1 MAKHTDNSRR
11 NLLLGG
17 LAVGAAAAMIKLK
30 PSDQGENHADYFV
43 DLSQALDRAGIAR
56 PVMVIDKQKLKQ
68 NVQVMRSHI
77 GQRFA
82 YRIVAKSLPSVDLI
96 KAVMAE
102 ANTSRLMLFY
112 QPFANQIAEQIP
124 HADILFGKPMP
135 VAAAHNFYRQLRGNF
150 NPAKQ
155 LQWLIDSP
163 QRLQQYADLAKQ
175 LDVSMRISI
184 EIDVGLHRGGVD
196 NVQDLSLMLEQIQA
210 SQHLQFSGFMGYEPH
225 IAKLPGSKIKLR
237 DQAMQVYQEFVEL
250 AAQKYGGMQAE
261 WVLNAGG
268 SPSYQLYDQGSFPFN
283 ELSTGSCLV
292 KPTDFDLST
301 LADHLPAAYI
311 ATPVIKTMA
320 QSRLPGFDSLAK
332 LMRWWNPNRQ
342 QAFFT
347 YGGYWKAKP
356 ESPKGLSTNPL
367 FGRST
372 NQEMLNGSKRVN
384 LQQDDWV
391 FLRPTQS
398 EFVFL
403 QFGDLAV
410 YDQGEMVASWPV
422 MKQS

>member
-1 MAKHTDNSRR
+1 MAQHTDNSRR

-17 LAVGAAAAMIKLK
+17 LAVGTAAAMMKLK

-43 DLSQALDRAGIAR
+43 NLSQALDRSAIAR
-56 PVMVIDKQKLKQ
+56 PAMVIDKQKLKQ
-68 NVQVMRSHI
+68 NVQVLRSHI

-82 YRIVAKSLPSVDLI
+82 YRIVAKSLPSVNLI
-96 KAVMAE
+96 KEVMAE
-102 ANTSRLMLFY
+102 AKTSRLMLFY
-112 QPFANQIAEQIP
+112 QPFANQIAQQIP

-135 VAAAHNFYRQLRGNF
+135 VAAAHNFYRQLRGGF

-237 DQAMQVYQEFVEL
+237 DKAMQVYQEFVEL
-250 AAQKYGGMQAE
+250 AAQKYGGIQAE
-261 WVLNAGG
+261 WILNAGG

-292 KPTDFDLST
+292 KPTDFDLTT

-311 ATPVIKTMA
+311 ATPVLKTMA

-332 LMRWWNPNRQ
+332 LMSWWNPNRQ

-372 NQEMLNGSKRVN
+372 NQEMLNGSKRVS

-410 YDQGEMVASWPV
+410 YDQGEIVDSWPV